1 MFLAWNRRVVHMNT
15 TVKVALGEGEGDWWL
30 VVGGWT
36 KKVVYNPVIYNISW
50 QFGLNF
56 LFLLVVWLPKW
67 LTAIL
72 SSRTSGQED
81 TQAIYEGVSR
91 AFESDRYP
99 GKRCKVIYVRFS
111 IRLFFK
117 PYFKQE
123 QRAGHAVLL
132 TSDLL
137 RETLRSQLVRQSQD
151 SGSQHSLFPNSTT
164 KPDSA
169 TKLQCS

>member
-1 MFLAWNRRVVHMNT
+1 MNT

-56 LFLLVVWLPKW
+56 LFLLVVCLPKR

-81 TQAIYEGVSR
+81 TQDIYEGVSR

-99 GKRCKVIYVRFS
+99 GKRSKVIYVRFS
-111 IRLFFK
+111 IRLFF
-117 PYFKQE
+117 
-123 QRAGHAVLL
+123 
-132 TSDLL
+132 
-137 RETLRSQLVRQSQD
+137 
-151 SGSQHSLFPNSTT
+151 
-164 KPDSA
+164 
-169 TKLQCS
+169 